1 MPAATPVTLPLAD
14 PTVATAGADDVHVP
28 PAIVFVNVVDD
39 PVQVLNVPAIADGV
53 VFTVKVVA
61 E

>member
-1 MPAATPVTLPLAD
+1 
-14 PTVATAGADDVHVP
+14 VATAGADDVHVP